1 MGGLAWGT
9 RVEACGGGEAKG
21 HRLRPLIAPQ
31 GSGAGTAGDFFPPRA
46 SPNSQPKWEV
56 FRRPFLRPRF
66 LSGIRAGPALF
77 RPHLC
82 GAEAVAVVTVTVTVA
97 LAVAMAAG
105 ARGPSSRGYAQPV
118 CGRAWGRACVSLAAR
133 TRRRTHRTAGCHPAL
148 RKRARKAK
156 QAKKRKEMKGK

>member
-9 RVEACGGGEAKG
+9 RAEACGGGEAKG

-66 LSGIRAGPALF
+66 LSGVRAGPALF

-105 ARGPSSRGYAQPV
+105 ARGPSSRGYAQQRSRCAVERGDVRV
-118 CGRAWGRACVSLAAR
+118 CRWLRVPGDGHTARLAATQR
-133 TRRRTHRTAGCHPAL
+133 
-148 RKRARKAK
+148 
-156 QAKKRKEMKGK
+156 